1 MLQYRKATKWTPNA
15 FSNLILFKPI
25 LGFLRAWLMI
35 FKHLG
40 LQWLQL
46 GIWYPLILFT
56 KLLYNNCSPFHM
68 SDPWLLVF
76 TKAVPKPVPAGRL
89 WHSLQSDSLPVLF
102 RSGRGAL
109 TISRLHKAELKTTVR
124 HVWPGDA
131 KEADTVKEMPSS
143 EEKSHLWSQGGWSTL
158 EEAKVAFD
166 LLFFSDMPV
175 SPERWNSNIT
185 SVYYPGM
192 HLICSP

>member
-109 TISRLHKAELKTTVR
+109 TISRLHKAETRLARGCKRSWHSKGNAKQWREKPSLKSRRLKHTGGGKGCL
-124 HVWPGDA
+124 WPPVLFWHAGLSGKMKFKYYLCLLSWHAPDLQSL
-131 KEADTVKEMPSS
+131 ADRGK
-143 EEKSHLWSQGGWSTL
+143 
-158 EEAKVAFD
+158 
-166 LLFFSDMPV
+166 
-175 SPERWNSNIT
+175 
-185 SVYYPGM
+185 
-192 HLICSP
+192 